1 MLDMIPT
8 LGNDPEYSQVRM
20 QQSIEASYA
29 VLDIYQ
35 TCYERLQRSK
45 LEMTRGG
52 HALCLQQ
59 AALWYAG
66 TESSM

>member
-1 MLDMIPT
+1 
-8 LGNDPEYSQVRM
+8 M